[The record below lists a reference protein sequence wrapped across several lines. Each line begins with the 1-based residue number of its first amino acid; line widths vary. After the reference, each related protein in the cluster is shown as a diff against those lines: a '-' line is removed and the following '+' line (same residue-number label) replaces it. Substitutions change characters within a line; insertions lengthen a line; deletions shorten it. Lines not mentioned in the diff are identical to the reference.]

1 MPTTQSYSVCGN
13 TCVMS
18 VKPLAIPKSTI
29 SISFMPFPIYIIQAW
44 GQTMT
49 QAGPITIFLAVAK
62 WIDPELG
69 PRFSW
74 TDHIPS
80 LGSYLL
86 E

>member
-1 MPTTQSYSVCGN
+1 
-13 TCVMS
+13 MS

-29 SISFMPFPIYIIQAW
+29 SISFMSFPIYIIQAW

-49 QAGPITIFLAVAK
+49 QAGPIAIFLAMAK
-62 WIDPELG
+62 RIDPELG
-69 PRFSW
+69 PQSSW

>member
-1 MPTTQSYSVCGN
+1 MIQSYVCGN

-18 VKPLAIPKSTI
+18 AKPLAIPKST
-29 SISFMPFPIYIIQAW
+29 SSSSFMSFPSYIIQAW

-49 QAGPITIFLAVAK
+49 QAGPIAIFLAVAK

-69 PRFSW
+69 PQSSW

-80 LGSYLL
+80 LGSYRLK
-86 E
+86 